1 LRRSA
6 FKPLPETAT
15 EAKAVAERLG
25 PGTQIF
31 MGGDANEQNLFGLK
45 SPRVLHM
52 ATHGFFLSDPGL
64 PNPLLRVGLALAGAR
79 SSAVAGSGYGLLSA
93 LRLEG
98 LSLRGTELVT
108 LSACDTGLGDAFAG
122 EGVAGLNQ
130 AFLAAGARRV
140 MLSLWKVPDRETSL
154 LMQDFYTRYANGDD
168 PAEALRAAKLE
179 LHHQG
184 LPPRDW
190 AAFVL
195 NGE

>member
-1 LRRSA
+1 
-6 FKPLPETAT
+6 
-15 EAKAVAERLG
+15 
-25 PGTQIF
+25 
-31 MGGDANEQNLFGLK
+31 
-45 SPRVLHM
+45 
-52 ATHGFFLSDPGL
+52 
-64 PNPLLRVGLALAGAR
+64 
-79 SSAVAGSGYGLLSA
+79 
-93 LRLEG
+93 
-98 LSLRGTELVT
+98 LVT

-179 LHHQG
+179 LEHQG